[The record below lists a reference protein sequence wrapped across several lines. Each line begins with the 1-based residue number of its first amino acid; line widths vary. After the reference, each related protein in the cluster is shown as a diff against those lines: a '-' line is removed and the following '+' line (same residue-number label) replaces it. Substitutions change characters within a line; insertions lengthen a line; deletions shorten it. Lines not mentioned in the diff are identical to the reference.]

1 MSCTLCPLHKDALT
15 VCVSGRGNPQ
25 AKILIVGQNPGR
37 EEDMAGQAFV
47 GKSGKLLD
55 MMLADAGFEPG
66 EVFITN
72 AVRCVTP
79 KNRAPKPEEIAA
91 CNMHLKA
98 DIHRMRPEVIIA
110 LGDAALK
117 ILAVQM
123 TIGAARGKSFPLHAS
138 YEYDC
143 PVFATF
149 HPAFVLHGQG
159 MAKNTI
165 VADLRRVKDRLLE
178 HEEIPWKY
186 WDHAAGATIGRLL
199 IYDIETFDEQG
210 EITDRPTQIAVHDGT
225 NTFVSRP
232 DQTEAAIDR
241 LRHLPDTVIAG
252 HNVWQFDDYKTEIV
266 SDYDTMVMAYLDDET
281 QPLNLEALCVKYSHT
296 PEWKAYGWGPVKGWK
311 EERDAHLGTP
321 ELALYN
327 ARDAVMTYRLFVVLH
342 ERLGARIRILEDII
356 RPMRWLLDDAQKR
369 GIYLDAEAIEAA
381 RIKHEPIVEARRQDV
396 IRIAYEQGLPRDFFD
411 VQYTTKVRQEQ
422 RVRRVAFNPGS
433 RQQVGKV
440 LDWFGFDLPLT
451 EGGDFRT
458 DKETLS
464 YIDHPIVDALVE
476 FFSERTKMSNF
487 IIPYLKLATTG
498 DHRSHT
504 QYKLTS
510 TANGRSSAAKALDGP
525 WAGWG
530 RNDQQ
535 LHREF
540 KHFHTAAP
548 GKVLTAADY
557 ATIEFRVGADIA
569 DERTIIENY
578 AKDPKWDAHSWF
590 ACRMYGKTLEE
601 VKADVEEKKAA
612 GSSDSMRQIAKS
624 ANFSQEYLGNDM
636 TLRSY
641 AAREMGI
648 HLSRAQAN
656 RAHVAWHAAF
666 PGWIPW
672 YARVKAFML
681 EHGYVESLTGRRR
694 NFGDLSLLNRQQL
707 LSALR
712 EGVNALVAGFC
723 FDFAGLAGA
732 ELLRENLPVV
742 LFVHDDFKFEFDSME
757 EAIAAEPLIR
767 ACMIDRPLR
776 KLKEIWGIE
785 LRVPIEIEITHKAG
799 KQADEQLPYVL
810 DLV

>member
-1 MSCTLCPLHKDALT
+1 MD
-15 VCVSGRGNPQ
+15 GR
-25 AKILIVGQNPGR
+25 
-37 EEDMAGQAFV
+37 AFV

-66 EVFITN
+66 EVWITN

-79 KNRAPKPEEIAA
+79 KNRAPKPHEIEA
-91 CNMHLKA
+91 CKVHLHE
-98 DIHRMRPEVIIA
+98 DILRMRPEVIIA
-110 LGDAALK
+110 LGEPALK
-117 ILAVQM
+117 ILTAHINAHI
-123 TIGAARGKSFPLHAS
+123 TIGEARGKNFPLHPS
-138 YEYDC
+138 YGYDC
-143 PVFATF
+143 QVYATY

-159 MAKNTI
+159 MARNTI
-165 VADLRRVKDRLLE
+165 VSDLRRVRDRLRE
-178 HEEIPWKY
+178 HEAIPWEY
-186 WDHAAGATIGRLL
+186 WEHAAGRSIGRLL
-199 IYDIETFDEQG
+199 SYDIETYDENG
-210 EITDRPTQIAVHDGT
+210 AITDRPTQLSVHDGT
-225 NTFVSRP
+225 HTFVTRT
-232 DQTEAAIDR
+232 DQVDEAVDR
-241 LRHLPDTVIAG
+241 LRHLPDTVIIG
-252 HNVWQFDDYKTEIV
+252 HNVWQFDDHKTGIC

-296 PEWKAYGWGPVKGWK
+296 PEWKAHGWEPAKGWK

-342 ERLGARIRILEDII
+342 ERLGKRIRILEDII
-356 RPMRWLLDDAQKR
+356 RPMRWLLDDAQQR

-411 VQYTTKVRQEQ
+411 KHYTTKVRQEP
-422 RVRRVAFNPGS
+422 RTKHVAFNPGS
-433 RQQVGKV
+433 RQQVGRV

-464 YIDHPIVDALVE
+464 YIDHPIVDALEE
-476 FFSERTKMSNF
+476 FFAERTKMSNF
-487 IIPYLKLATTG
+487 IIPYLRLATTG

-510 TANGRSSAAKALDGP
+510 TDTGRSSSSNPRDGQ
-525 WAGWG
+525 WKDWG

-557 ATIEFRVGADIA
+557 ATIEFREGAEIA
-569 DERTIIENY
+569 DELTIIDNY
-578 AKDPKWDAHSWF
+578 MRDAKWDAHTWF
-590 ACRMYGKTLEE
+590 ATRLYNKTPEE
-601 VKADVEEKKAA
+601 IAADVLEKKAA

-624 ANFSQEYLGNDM
+624 ANFSQEYLGNGE
-636 TLRSY
+636 TLRRY

-648 HLSRAQAN
+648 HMSRDEAH
-656 RAHVAWHAAF
+656 RAHVAWHGAF
-666 PGWIPW
+666 PGWVPW
-672 YARVKAFML
+672 YARVKAEML
-681 EHGYVESLTGRRR
+681 DKGYVESLTGRRR
-694 NFGDLSLLNRQQL
+694 NFGDLSLLNRHQL
-707 LSALR
+707 LEALR
-712 EGVNALVAGFC
+712 QAVNFKVQSFC
-723 FDFAGLAGA
+723 FDIAGLAGA

-757 EAIAAEPLIR
+757 EAVAAEPLIR
-767 ACMIDRPLR
+767 ECMIDRPLR
-776 KLKEIWGIE
+776 KLKEIWGIVP
-785 LRVPIEIEITHKAG
+785 RVPIEIEITHKAG
-799 KQADEQLPYVL
+799 KQADQQLPYVL